1 MLTIDY
7 VKSLVDR
14 HQKKAAEH
22 IELLKAKKDGEVS
35 VWLREEGVVLY
46 WSHSEVTYL
55 PLNSLDYIDNY
66 LRCVKV
72 TAFIEELDKVK
83 SAAPGKLEELYFK
96 HLSCSWRRQGIARS
110 EISKDK
116 ASEEFL
122 DRVFK
127 L

>member
-35 VWLREEGVVLY
+35 VWFREEGVVLY

-83 SAAPGKLEELYFK
+83 SAAPGKLEKLYFE

>member
-1 MLTIDY
+1 MLTIDH

-22 IELLKAKKDGEVS
+22 IERLKAKKDGGVS
-35 VWLREEGVVLY
+35 VWLREEGVVVY
-46 WSHSEVTYL
+46 WSHSEVMYL
-55 PLNSLDYIDNY
+55 PLNNLDYIDNY
-66 LRCVKV
+66 LRRVQV
-72 TAFIEELDKVK
+72 IGFIEVLDRIK
-83 SAAPGKLEELYFK
+83 SAAPGKLEALYFE
-96 HLSCSWRRQGIARS
+96 HLSRSWRRQGIARS

>member
-7 VKSLVDR
+7 VKGLVDR

-22 IELLKAKKDGEVS
+22 IELLKAKKNSEVS
-35 VWLREEGVVLY
+35 VWLRDEDVVVH
-46 WSHSEVTYL
+46 WSHSEVAYL
-55 PLNSLDYIDNY
+55 NLNNLDYINYY
-66 LRCVKV
+66 LRRVQV
-72 TAFIEELDKVK
+72 AGFIEELDKIK
-83 SAAPGKLEELYFK
+83 CAGPGRLEELYFE
-96 HLSCSWRRQGIARS
+96 HLSRCWGKQGIARS
-110 EISKDK
+110 DISKDD